1 MRKELLEE
9 LLQHITVQL
18 NKTMNILNFFHC
30 WENSDRRWEYDD
42 EKIEYILSTDVDEL
56 TYVYMHFLYDP
67 KSDVLQLI
75 RSGFNVD
82 DCIMWEKRNASELT
96 KDSDYSDLL
105 DIFHSQMSLWYDC
118 LINIKKI
125 DEKAKEDKKF
135 WNKTMHNIARDIF
148 KYDVE

>member
-1 MRKELLEE
+1 MNKESLEK
-9 LLQHITVQL
+9 LLQHIIVQL
-18 NKTMNILNFFHC
+18 NKVMNKPKLFHC
-30 WENSDRRWEYDD
+30 WEDTDRQCVYDD
-42 EKIEYILSTDVDEL
+42 EKIDYILSTDVDEL

-96 KDSDYSDLL
+96 KESDYSDLY
-105 DIFHSQMSLWYDC
+105 DIFQSQMSLWYDC

-135 WNKTMHNIARDIF
+135 WNNTMLNIARDIF